1 MDSKY
6 IDKKPLFG
14 WQLEHIF
21 FFDGNSKRI
30 VWTIQTNNSS
40 IEQKRE
46 HADIYLNKVTIQQSK
61 YIAMHVGLFWGIGR
75 FIINN
80 EDSITIKIDDQSM
93 FDQLSKNESPSNEW
107 IKTRMRFI
115 TQLIVQR
122 KLKINYE
129 LVDKEKNVASEL
141 L

>member
-1 MDSKY
+1 M
-6 IDKKPLFG
+6 
-14 WQLEHIF
+14 EHSF

-30 VWTIQTNNSS
+30 AWIIQTKNSK

-46 HADIYLNKVTIQQSK
+46 HADIYLNKVSILQSK

-80 EDSITIKIDDQSM
+80 EDSITIKIDTQTM
-93 FDQLSKNESPSNEW
+93 FDHFSKNEKSSDELIN
-107 IKTRMRFI
+107 TRTRFI
-115 TQLIVQR
+115 EQLIDQR

-129 LVDKEKNVASEL
+129 IIDSEKNFVSKL

>member
-1 MDSKY
+1 M
-6 IDKKPLFG
+6 
-14 WQLEHIF
+14 EHIF

-30 VWTIQTNNSS
+30 AWTIQINNSS

-93 FDQLSKNESPSNEW
+93 FDQLSKNESSSDEL
-107 IKTRMRFI
+107 IKTRMCFI
-115 TQLIVQR
+115 TQLIDQR
-122 KLKINYE
+122 KLKIKYE
-129 LVDKEKNVASEL
+129 LVDKKENLASKL

>member
-1 MDSKY
+1 
-6 IDKKPLFG
+6 
-14 WQLEHIF
+14 LEHIF
-21 FFDGNSKRI
+21 FFDGNSKI
-30 VWTIQTNNSS
+30 ITWTIQTSNSS

-75 FIINN
+75 FIIKDK
-80 EDSITIKIDDQSM
+80 DSITIKIDDQSM
-93 FDQLSKNESPSNEW
+93 FDQLSKNESSSDEL

-115 TQLIVQR
+115 TQLIDQR
-122 KLKINYE
+122 KLKVNYE
-129 LVDKEKNVASEL
+129 LVDKEKNLVSKL